1 MTQAAFPASFAQ
13 ERLWFLDQ
21 LEPGTAAYNIP
32 RAFRITGPLNVDVL
46 TRSFQIVIQRHAS
59 LRTVF
64 DSVDGEAR
72 QIVLSDVD
80 VNIRVVDLA
89 AFPESERETEALRI
103 ASEEGKKPFDLTEGP
118 LLRHI
123 LVRLLPETHLLV
135 LVMHHIITDGWSI
148 AILFREVTKCYAALT
163 KNEKPELP
171 ELRLQYTEYAQRQR
185 EYMSGKVLTRE
196 IEHWKNKLAGAQTL
210 LDLPTDH
217 PRPSAHSWHGA
228 REEISLNSATLGKL
242 KALARA
248 ERSTLFMVAVAAF
261 QSLLWRYANQESIL
275 IGAPIAGRNEVEIE
289 DMIGLFVN
297 TLVFRTDFS
306 TNMSFRDLIQQIRSF
321 ALEAY
326 MHQDLPFEKLVEELV
341 PQRSL
346 DTHPLFQVMFTFQNI
361 PKQVFEIP
369 GLRIKE
375 MPFEAGIAK
384 LDLSVEV
391 WENSEF
397 HCQFEYNTDLFELAT
412 IRRMLGHF
420 ENLLN
425 AVVENPDLSLAKIPI
440 MSVQERQ
447 QVLMDWNQTAA
458 DYSRDMPLHRAFE
471 NQVNRSSNATA
482 FLWAGRNWTYR
493 QLNDEANR
501 LADLLVEKGVTPG
514 SLVGVFLE
522 RSPEMVVALLSVL
535 KAGAAYV
542 PLDPAY
548 PPERL
553 RFLIEDASLCSIVTH
568 SSLKNRLPDNGRN
581 ALAFDTEVDD
591 LSGEP
596 TTNPSILVS
605 SDQRA
610 YVIYTSG
617 STGKPKGV
625 EGTHHGAMNRFS
637 WMWRRYP
644 FRAGEVC
651 CQKTNLGF
659 VDSIWEIFGPLL
671 AGIPNVII
679 APEAVRDPE
688 EMLQVL
694 AREHVTR
701 IVLVP
706 SLLRTLLDYA
716 PQLEDRVPELRL
728 WSCSGEVLP
737 ADLAKRFREGF
748 GEATLLNIYG
758 SSEVAA
764 DVTCHEVGE
773 RDLAG
778 SVAIGKPIS
787 NTQIYL
793 VDEYGEP
800 VPVGIRGEIFVGGD
814 GLARGYL
821 NRPELTAERFVRNWL
836 APEQSPWLYRTGDM
850 GRFRGNG
857 EIEYLGRVDSQVKLR
872 GLRIELG
879 EIESVLAGYAEVGE
893 AVVVV
898 SGEGEQQKL
907 VAYVVM
913 KEEGKAG
920 PSGVELRR
928 YLRSKLPEHMVP
940 ASYWRLEGLPLLASG
955 KVNRGALAGC
965 GGKPLVDQEEL
976 AAPGNKVEA
985 KLAEMWRELLGVEH
999 VGREQNFFELGGHS
1013 LLVLQVTARIR
1024 RMFEVELAVRTVF
1037 EAPTIAGLA
1046 KEVEK
1051 AQAMGLKASTPI
1063 PQRRPRAAPANGS
1076 QEALLNQL
1084 QKLSPQEV
1092 QNLLKDLL
1100 NGKQGDE
1107 FRS

>member
-13 ERLWFLDQ
+13 QRLWFLDQ

-64 DSVDGEAR
+64 DSVEGEAR

-306 TNMSFRDLIQQIRSF
+306 TDMSFRDLIQQVRSF

-440 MSVQERQ
+440 MSVQERAR
-447 QVLMDWNQTAA
+447 VTLRPVVPKLA
-458 DYSRDMPLHRAFE
+458 P
-471 NQVNRSSNATA
+471 RS
-482 FLWAGRNWTYR
+482 
-493 QLNDEANR
+493 
-501 LADLLVEKGVTPG
+501 
-514 SLVGVFLE
+514 
-522 RSPEMVVALLSVL
+522 
-535 KAGAAYV
+535 
-542 PLDPAY
+542 
-548 PPERL
+548 
-553 RFLIEDASLCSIVTH
+553 
-568 SSLKNRLPDNGRN
+568 
-581 ALAFDTEVDD
+581 
-591 LSGEP
+591 
-596 TTNPSILVS
+596 
-605 SDQRA
+605 
-610 YVIYTSG
+610 
-617 STGKPKGV
+617 
-625 EGTHHGAMNRFS
+625 
-637 WMWRRYP
+637 
-644 FRAGEVC
+644 
-651 CQKTNLGF
+651 
-659 VDSIWEIFGPLL
+659 
-671 AGIPNVII
+671 
-679 APEAVRDPE
+679 
-688 EMLQVL
+688 
-694 AREHVTR
+694 VTR
-701 IVLVP
+701 
-706 SLLRTLLDYA
+706 
-716 PQLEDRVPELRL
+716 
-728 WSCSGEVLP
+728 
-737 ADLAKRFREGF
+737 
-748 GEATLLNIYG
+748 
-758 SSEVAA
+758 
-764 DVTCHEVGE
+764 
-773 RDLAG
+773 
-778 SVAIGKPIS
+778 
-787 NTQIYL
+787 
-793 VDEYGEP
+793 
-800 VPVGIRGEIFVGGD
+800 
-814 GLARGYL
+814 
-821 NRPELTAERFVRNWL
+821 
-836 APEQSPWLYRTGDM
+836 
-850 GRFRGNG
+850 
-857 EIEYLGRVDSQVKLR
+857 
-872 GLRIELG
+872 
-879 EIESVLAGYAEVGE
+879 
-893 AVVVV
+893 
-898 SGEGEQQKL
+898 
-907 VAYVVM
+907 
-913 KEEGKAG
+913 
-920 PSGVELRR
+920 
-928 YLRSKLPEHMVP
+928 
-940 ASYWRLEGLPLLASG
+940 
-955 KVNRGALAGC
+955 
-965 GGKPLVDQEEL
+965 
-976 AAPGNKVEA
+976 
-985 KLAEMWRELLGVEH
+985 
-999 VGREQNFFELGGHS
+999 
-1013 LLVLQVTARIR
+1013 
-1024 RMFEVELAVRTVF
+1024 
-1037 EAPTIAGLA
+1037 
-1046 KEVEK
+1046 
-1051 AQAMGLKASTPI
+1051 
-1063 PQRRPRAAPANGS
+1063 
-1076 QEALLNQL
+1076 
-1084 QKLSPQEV
+1084 
-1092 QNLLKDLL
+1092 
-1100 NGKQGDE
+1100 
-1107 FRS
+1107 